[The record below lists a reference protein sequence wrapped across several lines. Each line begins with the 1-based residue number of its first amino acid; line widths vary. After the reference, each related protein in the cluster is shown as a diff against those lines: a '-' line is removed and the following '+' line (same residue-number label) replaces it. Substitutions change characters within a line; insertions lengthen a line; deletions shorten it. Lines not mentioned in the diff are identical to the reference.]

1 MYDGVV
7 YWLRDLYLCFHKGH
21 VIFLSI
27 QKENA
32 QKSDEMG
39 INSSDENFINFIKP
53 TISKIILFLLLSP
66 ILFISSCSLGFFD
79 CNPGHSSENLM
90 IIPFIIVF
98 IEIVILYLISCLIV
112 SGWNRIFSR
121 FHKKNYEK
129 ITFLAAAIIFILVIL
144 RILSKYLGFL

>member
-1 MYDGVV
+1 
-7 YWLRDLYLCFHKGH
+7 LA
-21 VIFLSI
+21 

-39 INSSDENFINFIKP
+39 ISIESVDKNEALINSSDKYKKFIKP
-53 TISKIILFLLLSP
+53 NISKIVLLLLLSP
-66 ILFISSCSLGFFD
+66 ILLISFFILSCSLGFFD
-79 CNPGHSSENLM
+79 CNPGQSSEDLI
-90 IIPFIIVF
+90 IIPFLIVF

-121 FHKKNYEK
+121 FHEKNKYYEK
-129 ITFLAAAIIFILVIL
+129 MAFLAAIIFILIIL